1 MIEDEAVT
9 IPNDTNPIIL
19 KEVLKGQLDSLIKDA
34 SGVLDEKVKTLFKSQ
49 NLLEKLTED
58 MKERNRITEKH
69 EDLYRKKQ
77 LELEDVGNRWRASKE
92 KWEAL
97 RANEETQLMSHR
109 SLMREKEDADTKLS
123 RLEAIAVNFDAI
135 AAVLSSVMELV
146 DDSQPILWTP
156 RKFEWTTIPI
166 FIRDSDTTQLKTNY
180 GRFRITMSRNNN
192 GVLTAKMQPLEP
204 VMRNGYAHP
213 HIASDPDSY
222 TPCLGNAGGMLL
234 QCLNTGDIG
243 TAISVTHDFLTSYNP
258 DSPYIELHNWED
270 CRYYSPLCECGL
282 VLLSECGC
290 PRCVCGANL
299 EENTASATGCGFCSS
314 CCVRE
319 HVKNPEFKRLGIG
332 INNSECLHTGTDYE
346 AELSEQLENNPF

>member
-19 KEVLKGQLDSLIKDA
+19 KEVLRAQLDHLIKDA
-34 SGVLDEKVKTLFKSQ
+34 AETLDVKCETLFKSQ
-49 NLLEKLTED
+49 SLLEKITED
-58 MKERNRITEKH
+58 MKERSRITEKH
-69 EDLYRKKQ
+69 SELYRKKE
-77 LELEDVGNRWRASKE
+77 LELQDVRERWRVSKE

-109 SLMREKEDADTKLS
+109 SLLREKEDADTKLS
-123 RLEAIAVNFDAI
+123 RLEAIGGNFDAV
-135 AAVLSSVMELV
+135 AAVLASVMELV
-146 DDSQPILWTP
+146 DPSEPVLWTP

-180 GRFRITMSRNNN
+180 GRFQITMSRNSN
-192 GVLTAKMQPLEP
+192 GVLNSKMRPLEP

-213 HIASDPDSY
+213 HVSSDNH

-234 QCLNTGDIG
+234 QCLTTGDIG
-243 TAISVTHDFLTSYNP
+243 TAISVTHEFLTSYNP
-258 DSPYIELHNWED
+258 DSPYLELHNWED

-290 PRCVCGANL
+290 PRCACGANL
-299 EENTASATGCGFCSS
+299 EETTASATGCGFCNS

-319 HVKNPEFKRLGIG
+319 HIKNADFKRLGMG
-332 INNSECLHTGTDYE
+332 ISGSECLHSGTDYE
-346 AELSEQLENNPF
+346 AELSDQLENNPF